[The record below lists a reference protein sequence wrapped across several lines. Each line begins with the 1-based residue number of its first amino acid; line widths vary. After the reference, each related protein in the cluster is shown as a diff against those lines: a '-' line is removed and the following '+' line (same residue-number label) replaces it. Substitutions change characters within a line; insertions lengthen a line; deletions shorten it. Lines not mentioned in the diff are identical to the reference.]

1 MRRKQKK
8 MRDGARL
15 NPKRRDNGQS
25 AAKPRIE
32 EGSTI
37 KVRASALKVVGTLRG
52 EDMISTPLRG
62 GGLYSRCGVTIR
74 TKGTHRGLAKP

>member
-15 NPKRRDNGQS
+15 NPKRRDNGES

-37 KVRASALKVVGTLRG
+37 KVGASALKVVGTLWG
-52 EDMISTPLRG
+52 EDMISALLKDR
-62 GGLYSRCGVTIR
+62 GLYVG
-74 TKGTHRGLAKP
+74 AE